1 MKARPFLSG
10 FALVLLALA
19 SPAYAQY
26 MYLDSNGDGVHTAA
40 DKLHPV
46 KPTVVDIWFD
56 TAHNRDGSATS
67 CHSDPTIPLDLFSY
81 NVNLKATGGTVAY
94 SSYTNR
100 MPRSTQ
106 LSTPPASDGTR
117 FATGAFAAPLAAS
130 FPPGKYLLGTFTI
143 TVATGSPTVEIV
155 PLLDGPYFNATLFGS
170 RCDEHVDEANSI
182 ILGQDWFDVDG
193 LSRPGR

>member
-1 MKARPFLSG
+1 
-10 FALVLLALA
+10 
-19 SPAYAQY
+19 

-46 KPTVVDIWFD
+46 KSTVVDIWFD

-81 NVNLKATGGTVAY
+81 VVNLKATGGTVAY

-100 MPRSTQ
+100 MARLTLLAS
-106 LSTPPASDGTR
+106 PPTSDGTR
-117 FATGAFAAPLAAS
+117 FATGAFAAGASAS

-143 TVATGSPTVEIV
+143 TVATGFPTVEIV
-155 PLLDGPYFNATLFGS
+155 PLLEAPYVDATQFGS
-170 RCDEHVDEANSI
+170 RCDEHADQANSI